1 MAEYYY
7 SHSEDEK
14 INEYEIPKENYYVE
28 EIGCF
33 ERFDDML
40 VKVEKKDVV
49 YVHHI
54 TDLGDE
60 FQDIMMRWK
69 QIYEEKK
76 ADIVT
81 LNKPRIDTRKL
92 KYSRLEYFIYLLHL
106 TEKIDNDIWYQRK
119 RSQQQAQAMEKAKEN
134 GSQVGRVRKYTLEE
148 FEKEYNKLAREGL
161 MDRDISKKLG
171 IHPAT
176 CTRYKQRLEKKK
188 ES

>member
-40 VKVEKKDVV
+40 VKVGKKDVV
-49 YVHHI
+49 YIHHI

-60 FQDIMMRWK
+60 FQDIMMRWT

-81 LNKPRIDTRKL
+81 LNKPRIDTRKFCA
-92 KYSRLEYFIYLLHL
+92 RRAFFLLLVFRANAHP
-106 TEKIDNDIWYQRK
+106 K
-119 RSQQQAQAMEKAKEN
+119 RS
-134 GSQVGRVRKYTLEE
+134 V
-148 FEKEYNKLAREGL
+148 F
-161 MDRDISKKLG
+161 
-171 IHPAT
+171 
-176 CTRYKQRLEKKK
+176 
-188 ES
+188 